1 MQTINYTN
9 ARAHLSETM
18 DRVNEDRVPLLV
30 TRQKGE
36 PVVMISLAEYNALEE
51 TAYLL
56 RTPANAERLI
66 KSINSLRAGKAK
78 ARQLI
83 EE

>member
-1 MQTINYTN
+1 METINYTN

-18 DRVNEDRVPLLV
+18 DRVNDDHVPLLL

-36 PVVMISLAEYNALEE
+36 PVVMISLSEFNALEE

-56 RTPANAERLI
+56 RSPANARRLMDSIDSLKRGQGVERDI
-66 KSINSLRAGKAK
+66 A
-78 ARQLI
+78 
-83 EE
+83 E